1 MLIPHPFYTFF
12 ATTFRKTLRASGL
25 GIIIISVFGTN
36 LSADTAD
43 LIIFSK
49 DRPLQLQ
56 ALLES
61 ITLHVTG
68 LEHVAVLYATSA
80 PQFSAAYETLAAQF
94 PNVRWVQQDP
104 INKRADFAPLL
115 RNIFENL
122 PAPYLMFAVDDMIVT
137 NKIDLSECIEALKR
151 THAYGCYLRL
161 GKDTDYCYAYN
172 QPMRIPMLTYA
183 GSQFYTWDLR
193 TGDKCWGYPH
203 TVDMTLYPRE
213 LVRHAIMTF
222 GHTSPNVFEAWWS
235 GKQVSSGTKG
245 LCYATSRVINIPLN
259 LVQQDY
265 TQNRCTRRYR
275 IEDLLNLFLQG
286 WRINVEA
293 FYKFKHN
300 SPHVDTDIPLT
311 KTITDQKEISPC

>member
-1 MLIPHPFYTFF
+1 MFMFRKALTLIGLSFIFLF
-12 ATTFRKTLRASGL
+12 ATTSLF
-25 GIIIISVFGTN
+25 
-36 LSADTAD
+36 ADTAD

-80 PQFSAAYETLAAQF
+80 PQFSAAYEILAERF

-104 INKRADFAPLL
+104 IKRRADFAPLL
-115 RNIFENL
+115 RDIIENL
-122 PAPYLMFAVDDMIVT
+122 PAPYLMFAVDDMIVI
-137 NKIDLSECIEALKR
+137 NKVDLSRCIEVMKK
-151 THAYGCYLRL
+151 TNAYGCYLRL
-161 GKDTDYCYAYN
+161 GKDTTYCYAYN
-172 QPMRIPMLTYA
+172 APMRVPKLIHVEN
-183 GSQFYTWDLR
+183 GFYTWQLQ

-203 TVDMTLYPRE
+203 TVDMTLYSRG
-213 LVRHAIMTF
+213 VAYNAIQSF
-222 GHTSPNVFEAWWS
+222 GHSSPNVFEAWWS
-235 GKQVSSGTKG
+235 GKTPPSGAQG

-265 TQNRCTRRYR
+265 TNNRCARRYTV
-275 IEDLLNLFLQG
+275 EDLLNLFIQG

-311 KTITDQKEISPC
+311 KIVTSEEMLPC